1 MRLAYCVLMLFFS
14 TAFSIYII
22 YFVKHNKD
30 VRKRSLIAAFYG
42 GLVAMLANLANGW
55 GLSETGSLIAFEVYF
70 ISLDFLLLA
79 LLYFC
84 IVYVKKKYRILRT
97 VFDVLCVLDIVSLL
111 TNIFTKH
118 NFTVTLF
125 HDPGFVGDY
134 YQIAEKIPYY
144 IHLSICYSM
153 IVASFVILIVK
164 AIKSPRFYRIR
175 YMCIVFTLM
184 VAILLNVAY
193 MSFSLP
199 VDWSVLTYAA
209 IGVCISYFTIN
220 YVPGHLIMRTM
231 NQVADDMESGLMVF
245 DNENLLIY
253 INEYVNRYFDFG
265 IDLREIGEEERKTLD
280 RKVEEWIEG
289 GKLEEIDTFSLN
301 KSFVIDGERKYYKLQ
316 FNRMEEKNGD
326 YIGCFFHI
334 LDITE
339 DTRRREEAFYRA
351 THDALTGLY
360 TRDYFYDQCEQ
371 LIKANPDKRYVM
383 ICSDIANFK
392 IVNELFGE
400 NAGDNLLIHFAEMLR
415 EACREDDVYGRLGG
429 DRFALI
435 LPKDRFEQDIFVEN
449 AKKLMDD
456 LNLHKN
462 YSFKC
467 YVGVY
472 EITEDIPVSVM
483 CDRAL
488 MAITHIKGDYT
499 KSIEFYDNYM
509 KDRVVEE
516 QKLNGEL
523 TSAIEN
529 NELKVYIQ
537 PQVDRDRTIRG
548 GECLVRWM
556 HSERGMLS
564 PAVFLPIFEKNGR
577 IAEIDKFI
585 WEQACIILKGWQN
598 KEGLKDISLSV
609 NISPRDLYIMDV
621 YDIFTG
627 LTEKYSLSHEK
638 LRLEITETAIMNN
651 FEYAKKLIDKLQKA
665 GFIVEMDDFG
675 SGYSSLNTLKDFK
688 IDVLKIDMNFL
699 EDESGQRGRD
709 ILESVILMA
718 EKLKTNVITEG
729 VETEEQFEFLKKIG
743 CRKFQGYLFDK
754 PLPVED
760 FENRIKAKI

>member
-1 MRLAYCVLMLFFS
+1 MVTFS
-14 TAFSIYII
+14 IAFSIYII
-22 YFVKHNKD
+22 RFVRHNKD
-30 VRKRSLIAAFYG
+30 AKNRALIAAFFG

-70 ISLDFLLLA
+70 ISLDFLLLS
-79 LLYFC
+79 LFYFC
-84 IVYVKKKYRILRT
+84 IVYVNKKYSFLRIS
-97 VFDVLCVLDIVSLL
+97 FDVLCILDIISLL

-118 NFTVTLF
+118 CFTLRLF
-125 HDPGFVGDY
+125 HDSRFVGDY
-134 YQIAEKIPYY
+134 YQIAEKFPYY
-144 IHLSICYSM
+144 IHLAICYAM
-153 IVASFVILIVK
+153 IVASFVILIEKAVK
-164 AIKSPRFYRIR
+164 VPRFYRIK

-193 MSFSLP
+193 MFFSLP
-199 VDWSVLTYAA
+199 VDWSVLTYAL
-209 IGVCISYFTIN
+209 IGISISYFTIN
-220 YVPGHLIMRTM
+220 YVPGQLLLRTM
-231 NQVADDMESGLMVF
+231 NQVAKDMESGLMLF
-245 DNENLLIY
+245 DNENAPIY
-253 INEYVNRYFDFG
+253 INEFADSYFDLG
-265 IDLREIGEEERKTLD
+265 IDLKEIKAEDREKLLLR
-280 RKVEEWIEG
+280 VEEWTEG
-289 GKLEEIDTFSLN
+289 QKLSEVDTFSAN
-301 KSFVIDGERKYYKLQ
+301 KSFFSDGEKKYYKLQ
-316 FNRMEEKNGD
+316 FNRMEDKTGEF
-326 YIGCFFHI
+326 IGCFFHI
-334 LDITE
+334 LDVTE

-351 THDALTGLY
+351 THDRLTGLY
-360 TRDYFYDQCEQ
+360 TREYFYDQCEQ
-371 LIKANPDKRYVM
+371 LIRSNPDKRYVM
-383 ICSDIANFK
+383 VCSDIANFK
-392 IVNELFGE
+392 IINELFGE
-400 NAGDNLLIHFAEMLR
+400 KEGDKLLIHFAEMLKA
-415 EACREDDVYGRLGG
+415 ACREDDVYGRLSG

-435 LPKDRFEQDIFVEN
+435 LPKDRFNQGIFVEN

-472 EITEDIPVSVM
+472 EINEDIPVSVM

-516 QKLNGEL
+516 QILNGEL

-537 PQVDRDRTIRG
+537 PQVDRDKVIRG
-548 GECLVRWM
+548 GECLVRWL
-556 HSERGMLS
+556 HPERGMLS
-564 PAVFLPIFEKNGR
+564 PAIFLPIFEKNGR

-585 WEQACIILKGWQN
+585 WEQACIILKGWQD
-598 KEGLKDISLSV
+598 KEGLKDMSLSV

-621 YDIFTG
+621 FDIFTK

-651 FEYAKKLIDKLQKA
+651 LEYAKKLIDKLQKA

-709 ILESVILMA
+709 ILESVIMMA
-718 EKLKTNVITEG
+718 DKLKTNVITEG
-729 VETEEQFEFLKKIG
+729 VETDEQFEFLKHIG

-760 FENRIKAKI
+760 FESRIV